1 VQPYYADESVML
13 YGGDALA
20 VLGELPTASV
30 DAVITDPP
38 YSSGGMLRGD
48 RMVPAE
54 QKYRGWS
61 QNPDGSSRQPTV
73 SYEGF
78 TGDTRDQRGY
88 LYWFALW
95 AGECLRIA
103 KPGAHFLT
111 FTDWRQLPTTTDA
124 VQSAGWVW
132 RGLAVWDK
140 GIGRPMRGRFRNHV
154 EYIVWATNGPV
165 AEEDVYLDSVF
176 RIGPPLPDSRIHLTE
191 KPVRLLQAFMPLV
204 SKGATILDPFMGS
217 GTTGVAA
224 VGMERRFIG
233 AELVDHYQRI
243 AEHRIRDA
251 QGQPLARGDQAALDF
266 EEVSGGFLVVAEER

>member
-1 VQPYYADESVML
+1 MKL
-13 YGGDALA
+13 YRGDALA
-20 VLGELPTASV
+20 VLRNLPDASV

-38 YSSGGMLRGD
+38 YSSGGMMRGD
-48 RMVPAE
+48 RQQPTE

-61 QNPDGSSRQPTV
+61 QNPDGSSRPPTV
-73 SYEGF
+73 AYEGF

-95 AGECLRIA
+95 AGECLRMA

-132 RGLAVWDK
+132 RGIAVWDK

-154 EYIVWATNGPV
+154 EYLVWATNGPV
-165 AEEDVYLDSVF
+165 AEEDCYLDSVF
-176 RIGPPLPDSRIHLTE
+176 RFAPPRPDTREHLTE
-191 KPVRLLQAFMPLV
+191 KPLPLLRAVMPLV
-204 SKGATILDPFMGS
+204 PLGGTVLDPFMGS

-224 VGMERRFIG
+224 VLEGRDFVG
-233 AELVDHYQRI
+233 VELTEHYYR
-243 AEHRIRDA
+243 
-251 QGQPLARGDQAALDF
+251 
-266 EEVSGGFLVVAEER
+266 VAEERIGTAQRGYRSPAAQMVLGVDDIAG